1 MFDQKALPI
10 NATLPDYLEGSKG
23 YLDLSSLGVST
34 LSDEQYLLFNAYKD
48 DGSVLSQEDCEKLFL
63 NGGYETQF
71 GTITDAVR
79 ERLQGDVAQHATSK
93 LKDIDARNLKYFQQ
107 EENRIYQWER
117 DVIDGIEDEISTI
130 KRNILMA
137 ERDSRSAETVA
148 EKLELEKKVEEMKR
162 KRRRL
167 RNELE
172 EREEEVSKQ
181 RKKMITELEQRMV
194 KSTKTND
201 LFIVRWQVKD
211 N

>member
-1 MFDQKALPI
+1 
-10 NATLPDYLEGSKG
+10 
-23 YLDLSSLGVST
+23 
-34 LSDEQYLLFNAYKD
+34 
-48 DGSVLSQEDCEKLFL
+48 
-63 NGGYETQF
+63 
-71 GTITDAVR
+71 
-79 ERLQGDVAQHATSK
+79 
-93 LKDIDARNLKYFQQ
+93 
-107 EENRIYQWER
+107 
-117 DVIDGIEDEISTI
+117 
-130 KRNILMA
+130 MA